1 MKPPA
6 GLLIPSTNK
15 QAGCAEQAAFGFSPS
30 PSALPAFFFVGSCR
44 AGMLR
49 GDGDETR
56 NVLCAGAY
64 EGLPCCLRCV
74 FSFFFFSSFHII
86 FVVIKQINKREFQHA
101 ALFKEAH
108 GFLLLLF
115 CYY

>member
-1 MKPPA
+1 MKPE
-6 GLLIPSTNK
+6 TCYVRVHMK
-15 QAGCAEQAAFGFSPS
+15 GFRV
-30 PSALPAFFFVGSCR
+30 ACGVYFL
-44 AGMLR
+44 
-49 GDGDETR
+49 
-56 NVLCAGAY
+56 
-64 EGLPCCLRCV
+64 
-74 FSFFFFSSFHII
+74 FFFSSFHII